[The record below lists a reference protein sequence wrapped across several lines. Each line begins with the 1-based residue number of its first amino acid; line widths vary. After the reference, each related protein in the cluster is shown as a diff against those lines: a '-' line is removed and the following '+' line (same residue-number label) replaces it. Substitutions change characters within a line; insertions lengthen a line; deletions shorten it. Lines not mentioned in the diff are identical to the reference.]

1 MSSVLGVPVYFAHPH
16 SPWERR
22 SNENTNGLLNGLL
35 REFLPKGKDFRSASR
50 EALDKYVS
58 LLKERATKVR
68 QMAYDCGDISESG
81 FTSVAFGNL

>member
-1 MSSVLGVPVYFAHPH
+1 VLGASVYVAHPH
-16 SPWERR
+16 SPWERG
-22 SNENTNGLLNGLL
+22 SNENTNGLL
-35 REFLPKGKDFRSASR
+35 REFLPKGKDFRSSSR